1 MNANGAGKQATW
13 RALLCGAL
21 LGATIVGAGCGDDDD
36 DAPVTPGLSDVES
49 FEVASGAAI
58 STIASMTTLVGDL
71 PGVDI
76 GDGGRRKRA
85 GAASPMRLAWD
96 AARARLA
103 GAGKHGDGAPRSPFV
118 DCSGGGTAEEQC
130 DVAEGVATAAI
141 TFDNCIE
148 SGEEGTITLDGAVSI
163 AVDRPA
169 FCVTGEVEEGDAV
182 TLAFNDMTAVLRD
195 PTEAVVESFAADITM
210 SFLDEGPGCAGDDA
224 SFMMNGTMSSMS
236 AGGATDFDLVVNN
249 LLVAVSSAGEPCVV
263 TLQIDGSMSV
273 DDAAGERALSQSF
286 DDFAMTF
293 TALPNDRV
301 AFTLDGALDVE
312 CVGNVMFETVE
323 PVIFVGFAEC
333 PADGLVE
340 VTLENGV
347 KARIGFTTEGG
358 IELDHGADGS
368 VEQTFP
374 SCHHDDIEDCPS

>member
-1 MNANGAGKQATW
+1 MSGFDAGRRTVW
-13 RALLCGAL
+13 SVFLCGAL
-21 LGATIVGAGCGDDDD
+21 FGAALLGAGCGDDDD
-36 DAPVTPGLSDVES
+36 DPPVTPGLSDAES

-58 STIASMTTLVGDL
+58 TTIASMTTLVGDL

-85 GAASPMRLAWD
+85 GTRSPMRLAWD
-96 AARARLA
+96 AARARIDAARKL
-103 GAGKHGDGAPRSPFV
+103 GDGAPRSPFV

-130 DVAEGVATAAI
+130 NVAEGVATAAI
-141 TFDNCIE
+141 TFNNCIE
-148 SGEEGTITLDGAVSI
+148 SGEEGTVTLDGAVSI

-182 TLAFNDMTAVLRD
+182 TLAFDNMTAVLRD

-210 SFLDEGPGCAGDDA
+210 SFVDEGPGCAGDDA

-236 AGGATDFDLVVNN
+236 AGGATDHALTANN

-263 TLQIDGSMSV
+263 TLLIDGSLSV
-273 DDAAGERALSQSF
+273 DDAAGERAVSQSF

-293 TALPNDRV
+293 TALPNDRFG
-301 AFTLDGALDVE
+301 FTLDGALDVE
-312 CVGNVMFETVE
+312 CLGNVTFDTIEQI
-323 PVIFVGFAEC
+323 IFIGAAEC

-340 VTLENGV
+340 VTLENGT
-347 KARIGFTTEGG
+347 KARIGFTTAGG
-358 IELDHGADGS
+358 IEFDHGADGS
-368 VEQTFP
+368 VESTFP